1 MALEYDTAAAEQL
14 SALSVRERVA
24 PLQGLLASSPRRLAV
39 LLQYVLY
46 ADTDI
51 QLEVRMVKSSIGNA
65 CVCSAMRVFGGR
77 GEHSV
82 GQVVHAL
89 GVQ

>member
-24 PLQGLLASSPRRLAV
+24 PLQGLLASSPRRLAG
-39 LLQYVLY
+39 LLEYVLY

-51 QLEVRMVKSSIGNA
+51 QLEVRVAS
-65 CVCSAMRVFGGR
+65 VCKCHHV
-77 GEHSV
+77 
-82 GQVVHAL
+82 QCL
-89 GVQ
+89 GDA

>member
-1 MALEYDTAAAEQL
+1 MEVGPEGPPRQQAVLQGLKLLNMALEYDTAAAEQL

-24 PLQGLLASSPRRLAV
+24 PLQGLLASSPRRLAG

-51 QLEVRMVKSSIGNA
+51 QLEVRNSLFK
-65 CVCSAMRVFGGR
+65 
-77 GEHSV
+77 H
-82 GQVVHAL
+82 
-89 GVQ
+89 